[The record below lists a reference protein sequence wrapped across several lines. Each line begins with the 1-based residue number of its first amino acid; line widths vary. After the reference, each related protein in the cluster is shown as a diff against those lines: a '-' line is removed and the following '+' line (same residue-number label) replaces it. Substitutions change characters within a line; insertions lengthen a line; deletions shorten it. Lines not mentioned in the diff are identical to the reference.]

1 HVTICAGS
9 QVQIHSLHA
18 YKNQAK
24 SPLLTQNQ
32 MLAQKSCRK
41 FGLRKL
47 HALRLDEFSKT
58 CLAGQGNA
66 SYRVARF
73 WHGAGPRTSSTGAV
87 RRHNKLRFWPMKA
100 DEAQEGELLEWL
112 PVARS
117 RVERHPAA
125 DVPTHY
131 GASRWDCALG
141 LNTSPKRATRRS
153 RPPTWQS
160 RMLAGQG
167 PRTADSLMIHQALSI
182 SRGRRKCCNSEK

>member
-1 HVTICAGS
+1 
-9 QVQIHSLHA
+9 
-18 YKNQAK
+18 
-24 SPLLTQNQ
+24 

-167 PRTADSLMIHQALSI
+167 PRTAEFVNDPSGPLNLS
-182 SRGRRKCCNSEK
+182 RPKEMLQQRKIEVWPLRDIEPPSGKMCDRAAVH